1 MFLNQFY
8 LYVDKSQ
15 QNNIFQNIISIFKNK
30 LFHNKSLQKINFAN
44 FPKLQVIL
52 RQFENNFIKC
62 I

>member
-15 QNNIFQNIISIFKNK
+15 QNNIFQNKISIFKNK
-30 LFHNKSLQKINFAN
+30 LFHNESLQQINFAN

-52 RQFENNFIKC
+52 R
-62 I
+62 